1 MSGEDKEIIEMEE
14 DIEKIY
20 QKKTLLEQ
28 ILLRPDTYI
37 GSVENFQQFLWVYD
51 KQQDAIIYKRI
62 QYVPG
67 LFKIFGNSIK

>member
-1 MSGEDKEIIEMEE
+1 MSTKEEE
-14 DIEKIY
+14 DVEKIY
-20 QKKTLLEQ
+20 QKNTLLEQ

-51 KQQDAIIYKRI
+51 KATDSIIYKKI

-67 LFKIFGNSIK
+67 LFKIFGTFV

>member
-1 MSGEDKEIIEMEE
+1 MAEE
-14 DIEKIY
+14 TVEKIY

-37 GSVENFQQFLWVYD
+37 GSIESFQQFLWVFD
-51 KQQDAIIYKRI
+51 TKANNIVYKKI

-67 LFKIFGNSIK
+67 LFKIFGKNSDNIENR